1 MGRAHHLWGSL
12 LKTHEPSLI
21 HEGEIRQLPLRSRGS
36 RSRAEGAVRVPRGV
50 LGQRRTLLGKPR
62 TPEPESGVYWR
73 EQRWILSCGRCPPAN
88 GEEAGQRVPVLAVQ
102 LISKSKTN
110 LKFCFREVQVSTSLA
125 FLLPPPSYLFFYS
138 IYPNLSLI
146 CFTGFITVLPC

>member
-110 LKFCFREVQVSTSLA
+110 LKFCFREVYKFPLPWHS
-125 FLLPPPSYLFFYS
+125 FCLPPP
-138 IYPNLSLI
+138 I
-146 CFTGFITVLPC
+146 CFSTAFILI